1 MIRKNNSISVLYKF
15 LFLFVGAFFMVS
27 CTVGKYI
34 PENKYLLNK
43 NIYVLDQDSLSEEE
57 YKTVTSVLS
66 AAPDY
71 AQQQPNTRVLGVRL
85 GMRIYC
91 LSNPN
96 KKNWLNNIIRKQGSE
111 PVIFD
116 NMAMHSTAKQLKLLL
131 DTKGCFNSEVDF
143 QTDTLKGDRI
153 NVTYRVY
160 STPRY
165 TIDSVAFSVEN
176 TDVRQLL
183 EKENRRCLIKKG
195 NYYDQNV
202 LVAERERVVNLLQN
216 NGYYTASK
224 EVVTFLLDTNKT
236 NWTMKVVMNISD
248 PKVFTS
254 DQQLVSEPLKPYYI
268 NNIYIYP
275 NLESLLAI
283 DSLKKDTLKYD
294 YNYRGHKMVYYFLVD
309 KDMNLNKSVI
319 SRSIFLSPNELYRR
333 RNVELTYNSLIGLRN
348 FKFTNVEFFQSDKKS
363 DSANFI
369 DARIILMEA
378 MRHSVSTSLEIS
390 NTSPLWMATESTN
403 NLGNFGLEW
412 ALGYQNKN
420 LFGGAELFNIRTTLL
435 LELAKSALSDKEA
448 GDFYSIFSA
457 FETGLDMSI
466 EVPKFIIPIP
476 SSWFSKRFRPRT
488 AFSLGF
494 NYQFRTFFERALA
507 NTSFSYNWRNRAT
520 KQHQFAPLGITYV
533 RFLNQS
539 DVFKEQ
545 IDNLSSLRLKYQ
557 YSDHFIMNSHY
568 TYAYTNQQINTK
580 TNFTYFS
587 FGAEVAGNVL
597 YAIDKALDRPADSS
611 GIYSVLGVPYSQYVR
626 TEMDL
631 KHYFYLSNSNT
642 FVARLMF
649 GIGIPYGNSLSLPYE
664 KSFYGGGPTTIRAWN
679 IRTLGPGS
687 YTNQSLNV
695 FERVGDMMMVVNL
708 EDRFHLFGIFEG
720 AAFLDMGNIWL
731 LRPSDEFPNGNFTFN
746 SFLSDIAIGGGLG
759 LRLNISIIT
768 LRLDFAIPFYDPQC
782 VKGER
787 WRFPYW
793 RWNQVVTNFGIDY
806 PF

>member
-1 MIRKNNSISVLYKF
+1 MIRKNNSISVLYKLL
-15 LFLFVGAFFMVS
+15 LFVVGAFFMVS
-27 CTVGKYI
+27 CNVGKYI

-57 YKTVTSVLS
+57 YKTVSSVLS

-176 TDVRQLL
+176 ADVRQLL

-236 NWTMKVVMNISD
+236 EWTMKVVMNISD
-248 PKVFTS
+248 PKVFTPE
-254 DQQLVSEPLKPYYI
+254 QQLVSEPLKPYYI

-294 YNYRGHKMVYYFLVD
+294 YNYRGQKMVYYFLVD

-466 EVPKFIIPIP
+466 EVPKFIIPMP

-631 KHYFYLSNSNT
+631 KHYFYLSNNNT

-746 SFLSDIAIGGGLG
+746 SFLSDIAVGGGLG